1 MNLLCF
7 ILLFFLPQTQ
17 CGAEDGAAAL
27 GPHRDKEEEEEEG
40 WVATQRESG
49 SLRSC
54 LPLPDYLL
62 WQEEESLLGSAT
74 TS

>member
-1 MNLLCF
+1 MWF

-17 CGAEDGAAAL
+17 CGAEGGAAAL
-27 GPHRDKEEEEEEG
+27 GPHRDKEEEEEG

-62 WQEEESLLGSAT
+62 RQEEESLLGSAT